1 VPRVIASL
9 LLWFPPNRRATL
21 NQYYQDLL
29 VDALLD
35 SGFTLEEA
43 LRLIALH
50 ERIERDRREEQMRRQ
65 LLSWLDTWDERSLL
79 N

>member
-1 VPRVIASL
+1 V
-9 LLWFPPNRRATL
+9 

-35 SGFTLEEA
+35 CGFTLEEA

-50 ERIERDRREEQMRRQ
+50 ERIERERREEEARQ
-65 LLSWLDTWDERSLL
+65 SRANLLGTWDERSLL

>member
-1 VPRVIASL
+1 M
-9 LLWFPPNRRATL
+9 

-35 SGFTLEEA
+35 CGFTLEEA

-50 ERIERDRREEQMRRQ
+50 ERIERERREEEQRRR
-65 LLSWLDTWDERSLL
+65 LNSWLDTWDERSLL

>member
-1 VPRVIASL
+1 M
-9 LLWFPPNRRATL
+9 

-35 SGFTLEEA
+35 CGFSLKEA
-43 LRLIALH
+43 MRLIALH
-50 ERIERDRREEQMRRQ
+50 ERIERERREEELRRR
-65 LLSWLDTWDERSLL
+65 LRFWLGTWDARSLL

>member
-1 VPRVIASL
+1 M
-9 LLWFPPNRRATL
+9 
-21 NQYYQDLL
+21 NQHYQDLL

-35 SGFTLEEA
+35 CGFTLEEA

-50 ERIERDRREEQMRRQ
+50 ERIERERREEQMRRR

>member
-1 VPRVIASL
+1 M
-9 LLWFPPNRRATL
+9 

-35 SGFTLEEA
+35 CGFTLEEA

-50 ERIERDRREEQMRRQ
+50 ERIERERREEQTRRQ

>member
-1 VPRVIASL
+1 M
-9 LLWFPPNRRATL
+9 

-35 SGFTLEEA
+35 CGFTLEEA

-50 ERIERDRREEQMRRQ
+50 ERIERERREEERRRR
-65 LLSWLDTWDERSLL
+65 LTSWLDTWDERSLL